1 MAYLVVSI
9 LVLIPR
15 VELGTSSLPR
25 MRSTDWA
32 IWAKTHRRIL
42 ERAAG
47 IEPASSAW
55 KAEVLPL
62 NYTRTP
68 LITEAISLPIRSHWI
83 VVEGGGFEPPKA
95 EPSDLQSDPFGRSGT
110 PPKLAGYSLV
120 FRFSCQQRKRLAFKF
135 FFRMQFLHNRRVLT
149 TTYCRNL
156 HHYPIHCITKQ
167 ILFFFRRLF

>member
-1 MAYLVVSI
+1 MA
-9 LVLIPR
+9 
-15 VELGTSSLPR
+15 SSLPR
-25 MRSTDWA
+25 KCSTTELYGHNPCRDGAGDGNRTHVRSLGSSGST
-32 IWAKTHRRIL
+32 
-42 ERAAG
+42 
-47 IEPASSAW
+47 IELHPRSFR
-55 KAEVLPL
+55 L
-62 NYTRTP
+62 YTK
-68 LITEAISLPIRSHWI
+68 L
-83 VVEGGGFEPPKA
+83 VEGGGFEPPKA